1 MKMVFDITY
10 LTTYLKFFG
19 ELCNVHII
27 PHTYLTYITDEVSTS
42 LATLSGHSGPINQVL
57 LALPFALSA
66 SGCSVR

>member
-1 MKMVFDITY
+1 MNLILPTY
-10 LTTYLKFFG
+10 QLIGIFWRT
-19 ELCNVHII
+19 VHLI
-27 PHTYLTYITDEVSTS
+27 PHTYLTYIADEVSTS

>member
-1 MKMVFDITY
+1 MNNPAYVS
-10 LTTYLKFFG
+10 
-19 ELCNVHII
+19 
-27 PHTYLTYITDEVSTS
+27 YITDEVSTS